1 MASPERNVQLR
12 YLVID
17 HCLAEA
23 AADKE
28 QVWTKERLL
37 HAINQALLD
46 DNPNA
51 KPIAMRTLEKDLVD
65 MVALYGVNILSK
77 RRSGKVHYG
86 YANEQVRIHN
96 GTLQRG
102 EAVTVQRFLQS
113 MERFEGIPEWDWWTQ
128 AKMKLKGQFGL
139 FPTRRKAPPVNR
151 IEGMR
156 FSKDERRWYEALCEA
171 AHSQFP
177 LRLAHAPNLG
187 DDVDRMSFLPERLV
201 QQADG
206 IFVLGTAWD
215 TDSEAF
221 FHVVVALD
229 EITSLDRVAVNWPQR
244 QRVPDFAWGRYV
256 IHRMGVQSGI
266 ISSNDVAHPVDVRVW
281 VAKRLAQR
289 FLKEPMHAS
298 QDMRIESA
306 ADGLIFNLVV
316 VPDAAFKRFA
326 LQWGSDFQVLEPD
339 ELRHEMRLTT
349 KEVADRYA
357 PMFGP

>member
-17 HCLAEA
+17 QCLADA
-23 AADKE
+23 AADEE

-37 HAINQALLD
+37 AAINQALLE

-65 MVALYGVNILSK
+65 LAAAYGVSVLSK
-77 RRSGKVHYG
+77 RRGGKVHYC
-86 YANEQVRIHN
+86 YPRKQERIHN
-96 GTLQRG
+96 GALQRE
-102 EAVTVQRFLQS
+102 EALTLQRFLQS
-113 MERFEGIPEWDWWTQ
+113 MERFEGLPEWDWWTQ

-139 FPTRRKAPPVNR
+139 FPRRRKARPVNR
-151 IEGMR
+151 IEGMH
-156 FSKDERRWYEALCEA
+156 FSKDERRWYEMLCEA
-171 AHSQFP
+171 AYSQFP
-177 LRLAHAPNLG
+177 LRMAYAPNLG
-187 DDVDRMSFLPERLV
+187 DDVERMPFLPHRLV
-201 QQADG
+201 HQADG

-221 FHVVVALD
+221 FHAVVALD
-229 EITSLDRVAVNWPQR
+229 EITSLDRVAVDWPQR
-244 QRVPDFAWGRYV
+244 QRLPDFAWDRY
-256 IHRMGVQSGI
+256 IMQRMGVQSGI
-266 ISSNDVAHPVDVRVW
+266 ITTKDVAPPVEVRVW

-298 QDMRIESA
+298 QDMRIETA
-306 ADGLIFNLVV
+306 AEGLIFNLVV

-339 ELRHEMRLTT
+339 ELRHEMRLAT